1 MIESVVFPN
10 LGFLKIQL
18 TNEQV
23 SPILREVEE
32 IKKNFINATEANEY
46 LVGHI
51 EKEYEL
57 NKSKD
62 YFNFLLKDLVHIY
75 EDTFGYIARQSQL
88 SESVPLGVS
97 DVWVNFQSKHE
108 FNPAHDHSGVLSF
121 VLWINI
127 PYTIKEENE
136 KSPGRRSKTPL
147 AGHFGFYYTNIL
159 GQICYYDI
167 PADKTMENCMLIFPS
182 RLNHTVHPFYSSDE
196 YRISVSGN
204 IVFQI

>member
-10 LGFLKIQL
+10 IGFLKIQL
-18 TNEQV
+18 TEDQV
-23 SPILREVEE
+23 VPIKQEIDK
-32 IKKNFINATEANEY
+32 IKKNFILATEANAY

-51 EKEYEL
+51 EKEYNL
-57 NKSKD
+57 NTCKD
-62 YFNFLLKDLVHIY
+62 YFNFLLKDLVKIY
-75 EDTFGYIARQSQL
+75 EDTFGYIARQSYL
-88 SESVPLGVS
+88 SKDAPLAVD

-121 VLWINI
+121 VLWIQI
-127 PYTIKEENE
+127 PYSIKEEIMY
-136 KSPGRRSKTPL
+136 SPGKKSKAPL
-147 AGHFGFYYTNIL
+147 SGHFGFYYTNSL
-159 GQICYYDI
+159 GQISYYDI
-167 PADKTMENCMLIFPS
+167 PADKSMENCMLIFPS